1 MSCHSNDLR
10 KRVVAYYDKN
20 KQSKTKKQICKD
32 FSISR
37 QTLDNWIKLNEK
49 GELFEIKEYHHGFK
63 SSVDLEDLKN
73 YVDKHP
79 DEYYSEIAKHFSVGV
94 EQIRILVTKKLS
106 YTSKKNKQST
116 EKQIRKRKKN
126 LKRK

>member
-1 MSCHSNDLR
+1 MSRHSNDLR

-94 EQIRILVTKKLS
+94 EQIRILVTKKLG